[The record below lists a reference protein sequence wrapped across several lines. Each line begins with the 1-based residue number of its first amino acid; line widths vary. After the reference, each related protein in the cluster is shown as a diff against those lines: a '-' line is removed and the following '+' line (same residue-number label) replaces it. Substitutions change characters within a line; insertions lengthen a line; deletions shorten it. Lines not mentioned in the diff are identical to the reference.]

1 MSAYEYIKDH
11 PGKNKKLSQH
21 DAIMSGSFSGIASLR
36 PEFAGIRY
44 RRFGYIILLSTS
56 NIEIIKVC
64 ALARC
69 MRYRSTICPCVP

>member
-21 DAIMSGSFSGIASLR
+21 DTIMSGSFSGIASLR

-56 NIEIIKVC
+56 NRDNKSMC
-64 ALARC
+64 
-69 MRYRSTICPCVP
+69 SS